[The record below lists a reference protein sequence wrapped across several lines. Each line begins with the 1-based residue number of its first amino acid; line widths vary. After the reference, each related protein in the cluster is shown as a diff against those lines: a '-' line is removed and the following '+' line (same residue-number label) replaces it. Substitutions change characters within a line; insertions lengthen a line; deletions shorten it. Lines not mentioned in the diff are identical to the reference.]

1 MIGYGVIQDS
11 ITLETILE
19 TLNNRAEVLDIN
31 LGQSRIEIVAKNID
45 DSIVNELHQKLITA

>member
-1 MIGYGVIQDS
+1 MIFRFFIS
-11 ITLETILE
+11 
-19 TLNNRAEVLDIN
+19 EVLDIN